1 MVRKSLELSF
11 QNTEEEF
18 VIENNFKET
27 MEKAAIPLFQK
38 EITEI
43 VFDILNSEVNEFK
56 LVMS

>member
-1 MVRKSLELSF
+1 M
-11 QNTEEEF
+11 
-18 VIENNFKET
+18 IENNFKET